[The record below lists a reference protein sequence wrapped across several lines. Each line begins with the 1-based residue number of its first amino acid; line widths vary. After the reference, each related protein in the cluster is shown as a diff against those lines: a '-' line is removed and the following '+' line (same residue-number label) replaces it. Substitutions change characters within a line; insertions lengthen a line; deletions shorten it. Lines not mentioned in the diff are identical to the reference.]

1 MIIGRTFIIIGILL
15 IAIGFLILA
24 APKLFNWFGHL
35 TGDIRVERENMRL
48 FIPLGSMIVISL
60 VLTLLFNAIGW
71 ILSFISR
78 MR

>member
-15 IAIGFLILA
+15 IAIGFLLLA

-35 TGDIRVERENMRL
+35 PGDIRVERENMRL
-48 FIPLGSMIVISL
+48 FIPVGSMIVISL